1 MKTLDKKIASGIGW
15 TTISTLG
22 NQGLRLLIKLVLA
35 RLLLPEDYGLIGMAT
50 VFIGFVDVISE
61 LGMGAALIQRKQQ
74 KLSSIHFNTAFWTSL
89 GIAAAG
95 YVIITLIVAPSA
107 AWFYEKDILIK
118 LIPVLAIPIVTNT
131 FFLIPKIK
139 LSRELNFKPQ
149 AIAEITSVV
158 IAGIAAVILA
168 WRGFGVWALAF
179 NGIITSL
186 TSILLYHIFYRWTPS
201 LIFSKEA
208 FQELFNFGGYVMLQ
222 RIFNYLTSN
231 IDYILIGK
239 LIGSSALGV
248 YTLSFIL
255 TDTFR
260 SQIMNMLNKVLFP
273 AYSSIQDNVKKL
285 GQYYLRIVKIN
296 GLLLIPIMTFYI
308 VLARPIIVMGF
319 GEEWENAV
327 IPLQILSLGV
337 IIHAIS
343 GTVTTVLKSLGH
355 AKLIVKVNI
364 INNLLIAVPAIAVGA
379 HFYGI
384 NGAAIGILIFKIT
397 GLVIYQRYIYRYIHI
412 SFSKLIDQVKWPLI
426 VSIVLGTVVFL
437 TNRALDLSTI
447 VELVIGTVI
456 IVAGYATYIFTI
468 EKSFILQIRSML
480 SKK

>member
-95 YVIITLIVAPSA
+95 YVIITLIIAPSA

-308 VLARPIIVMGF
+308 VLARPIIVLGF

-397 GLVIYQRYIYRYIHI
+397 GLVIYQRYIDRYLNV
-412 SFSKLIDQVKWPLI
+412 SFSQLLGQVMWPLM
-426 VSIVLGTVVFL
+426 VSVGLGAVIFA
-437 TNRALDLSTI
+437 TNRILDLSIIIELVVGTI
-447 VELVIGTVI
+447 VIL
-456 IVAGYATYIFTI
+456 AGYSAYLFTI
-468 EKSFILQIRSML
+468 EKSFILQIKGML